1 MGNNK
6 LNSTQLVHV
15 CNTKPEVDLEAIQ
28 LMMKHIEIQLQSSV
42 LQISICFAGRGLMI
56 SSSIDPSYVLQH
68 IRLRSF
74 AVNFQ
79 LINLREVTGK
89 KMIRRL
95 PLKLFPDGLGLVM
108 NCSVFNRGRNR
119 S

>member
-1 MGNNK
+1 
-6 LNSTQLVHV
+6 
-15 CNTKPEVDLEAIQ
+15 
-28 LMMKHIEIQLQSSV
+28 MMNHIEIQLQRSA

-74 AVNFQ
+74 AANFQ

-89 KMIRRL
+89 KNDKTATFKTL
-95 PLKLFPDGLGLVM
+95 P
-108 NCSVFNRGRNR
+108 
-119 S
+119 

>member
-28 LMMKHIEIQLQSSV
+28 LMMKHIEIRLQSSA
-42 LQISICFAGRGLMI
+42 LQISICFAGRVLMI
-56 SSSIDPSYVLQH
+56 SFSIDPSYVLQH

-89 KMIRRL
+89 KNDKTASFKISSLMA
-95 PLKLFPDGLGLVM
+95 
-108 NCSVFNRGRNR
+108 
-119 S
+119 